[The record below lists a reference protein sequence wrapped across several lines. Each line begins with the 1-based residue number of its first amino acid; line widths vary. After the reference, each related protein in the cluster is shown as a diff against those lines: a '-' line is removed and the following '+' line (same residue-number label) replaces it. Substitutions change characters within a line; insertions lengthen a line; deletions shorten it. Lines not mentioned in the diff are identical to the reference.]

1 MELRQ
6 LRYLNILAEAGSFH
20 RAAHWLGLRQPAL
33 SQSIRA
39 LEMDIGVQLVT
50 RTSSGSRLTAAGSAF
65 LSEAQRILA
74 ALDAAAVIART
85 TASRGSAPMR
95 LGIAADAATGWMAKT
110 LQAFLHGNPEYGVVV
125 YGGSLQNLLAMLDNG
140 HLDLCLLPFIDPI
153 GNATTE
159 PLWREDVHLALP
171 ATHPLAAEPSVDV
184 RRLADELLLVGSVE
198 YDSMAA
204 RLLLD
209 ACYSVGVKPRIT
221 TALPHQEVR
230 LALVA
235 AGFGIAVLP
244 ASNQSLV
251 TAIGITSRPLTPP
264 LVMTIAAVWPA
275 TGLVPSAQHFIKV
288 ARSFETGPR
297 IDGGAGL

>member
-6 LRYLNILAEAGSFH
+6 LLYLNILAEAGSFH

-110 LQAFLHGNPEYGVVV
+110 LQAFLHGDPEYGLVV

-140 HLDLCLLPFIDPI
+140 HLDLCLIPFLDPV

-159 PLWREDVHLALP
+159 PL
-171 ATHPLAAEPSVDV
+171 EPV
-184 RRLADELLLVGSVE
+184 
-198 YDSMAA
+198 
-204 RLLLD
+204 
-209 ACYSVGVKPRIT
+209 
-221 TALPHQEVR
+221 
-230 LALVA
+230 
-235 AGFGIAVLP
+235 
-244 ASNQSLV
+244 
-251 TAIGITSRPLTPP
+251 
-264 LVMTIAAVWPA
+264 
-275 TGLVPSAQHFIKV
+275 
-288 ARSFETGPR
+288 
-297 IDGGAGL
+297 

>member
-39 LEMDIGVQLVT
+39 LETDVGVQLVT
-50 RTSSGSRLTAAGSAF
+50 RTSSGSRLTAAGIAF

-85 TASRGSAPMR
+85 TAGRRSAPMR
-95 LGIAADAATGWMAKT
+95 LGIAADAATGWLAKT
-110 LQAFLHGNPEYGVVV
+110 LQAFLQGDPEYGVVV
-125 YGGSLQNLLAMLDNG
+125 YDGSPPYLLAMLDNG
-140 HLDLCLLPFIDPI
+140 QLDLCLLPSLNPVEK
-153 GNATTE
+153 ATIE
-159 PLWREDVHLALP
+159 ELWQEDIHLVLP

-198 YDSMAA
+198 YDSIAA
-204 RLLLD
+204 GLLLD
-209 ACYSVGVKPRIT
+209 ACCSVGIKPRII

-251 TAIGITSRPLTPP
+251 TAIGITSRPLMPP

-275 TGLVPSAQHFIKV
+275 TGLVPPAQHFIKV
-288 ARSFETGPR
+288 ARSFETGSR
-297 IDGGAGL
+297 IDGVTGL